1 MMQLFCIKNDK
12 CKLLAVALSLALLL
26 LVSIP
31 AMGQSVP
38 SSSRC
43 ISGCNTP
50 TNNTPPP
57 APDLTRSFVLDQVAS
72 QGEFYV
78 LTRDGHKLNG
88 QNAAQVP
95 IDNGAKAITGP
106 SGSVLITFSDGSTM
120 ALGPN
125 SEFAIDDFFYDPNT
139 GVKHFSA
146 VITKGVFRWVTGHVE
161 KKFDPM
167 VRVPVGTLGIRGTD
181 FECAASPDG
190 SGYIKLFSG
199 ELDFTPYDSDRVI
212 NLTAGQMITYTDFV
226 NISGPMPIQ

>member
-1 MMQLFCIKNDK
+1 MQLPCMKNDK

-43 ISGCNTP
+43 ISGCNKP
-50 TNNTPPP
+50 INNTPPP
-57 APDLTRSFVLDQVAS
+57 APDLARSFVLDQVAS

-120 ALGPN
+120 TLGPN
-125 SEFAIDDFFYDPNT
+125 TEIAIDDFFYDPNY
-139 GVKHFSA
+139 GVKKFSVKI
-146 VITKGVFRWVTGHVE
+146 VIGLFRWVTAKVQ
-161 KKFDPM
+161 KQYVP
-167 VRVPVGTLGIRGTD
+167 RVYTGSTIADLRGTD
-181 FECAASPDG
+181 FECFVSPDG
-190 SGYIKLFSG
+190 TGYIKLFSG
-199 ELDFTPYDSDRVI
+199 ELDLTPYDSDQII
-212 NLTAGQMITYTDFV
+212 NLKAGQMITYTDFK
-226 NISGPMPIQ
+226 NINGPMPIQ